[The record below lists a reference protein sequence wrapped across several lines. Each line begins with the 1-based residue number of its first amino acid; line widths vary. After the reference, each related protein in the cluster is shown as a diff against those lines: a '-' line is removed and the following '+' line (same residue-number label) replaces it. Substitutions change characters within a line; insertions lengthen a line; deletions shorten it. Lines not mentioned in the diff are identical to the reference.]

1 MGVSQEVETR
11 IGLETVGYHRGP
23 FLDGLLH
30 EWQDASR
37 GRVSD
42 SGQSNPADTLSADLC
57 GNGNQSFLANVSS
70 TSSLLNSAD
79 ERLID
84 FHLASEAIS
93 SGSNHGPTELVQPS
107 PRSFIT
113 AKAQGALQ
121 AKGAGPELLAGH
133 KPHD

>member
-1 MGVSQEVETR
+1 MLAASQHNSPLVGVSQEVETR

-57 GNGNQSFLANVSS
+57 GNGNQSFLPNVSS

-84 FHLASEAIS
+84 FHLAAEGLAAWSDHCA
-93 SGSNHGPTELVQPS
+93 
-107 PRSFIT
+107 
-113 AKAQGALQ
+113 
-121 AKGAGPELLAGH
+121 PELTSTV
-133 KPHD
+133 